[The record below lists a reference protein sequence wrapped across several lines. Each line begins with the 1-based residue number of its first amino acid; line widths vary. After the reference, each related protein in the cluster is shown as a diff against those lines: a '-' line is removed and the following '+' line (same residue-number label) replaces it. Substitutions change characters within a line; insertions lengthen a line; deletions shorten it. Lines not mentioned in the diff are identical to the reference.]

1 MSKIAEKGLTK
12 GYEKCYYVRNSG
24 KYMSIKI
31 SHSIEAFFV
40 WGVVMG
46 VIFSLSGAL
55 AAMQES
61 PLPESITELNSSFN
75 LIQENRV
82 FSNSEHYL
90 LEHKLIHDSNDSKT
104 IRVAITAYSSCP
116 SETDGDPYITASGNW
131 VQDGIV
137 AANFLPFGT
146 ELKIPEL
153 YGSKIFVVQD
163 RMHPRKKYQVDIW
176 FPSKAGAIEFGAHYT
191 YIELI

>member
-1 MSKIAEKGLTK
+1 
-12 GYEKCYYVRNSG
+12 
-24 KYMSIKI
+24 MSIKI
-31 SHSIEAFFV
+31 SRSIETFFV
-40 WGVVMG
+40 WSVIGG

-55 AAMQES
+55 AAVQDGF
-61 PLPESITELNSSFN
+61 LPEGSAELSGSFN
-75 LIQENRV
+75 VIQNNSV
-82 FSNSEHYL
+82 FPNSEHYL

-116 SETDGDPYITASGNW
+116 YETDGDPYITASGNW

-153 YGSKIFVVQD
+153 YGNKIFVVQD
-163 RMHPRKKYQVDIW
+163 RMHPRKKYQIDIW
-176 FPSKAGAIEFGAHYT
+176 FPSKEGAIEFGAHYS
-191 YIELI
+191 YIELVEE

>member
-1 MSKIAEKGLTK
+1 
-12 GYEKCYYVRNSG
+12 
-24 KYMSIKI
+24 MSINI
-31 SHSIEAFFV
+31 RCSIETFFV
-40 WGVVMG
+40 WGVVGG

-55 AAMQES
+55 AAVQEG
-61 PLPESITELNSSFN
+61 PLPESSTELDSSFN
-75 LIQENRV
+75 VIQNNSV

-104 IRVAITAYSSCP
+104 MRVAVTAYSSCP

-153 YGSKIFVVQD
+153 YGNKIFVVQD
-163 RMHPRKKYQVDIW
+163 RMHPRKKYQIDIW

-191 YIELI
+191 YIELIEEF